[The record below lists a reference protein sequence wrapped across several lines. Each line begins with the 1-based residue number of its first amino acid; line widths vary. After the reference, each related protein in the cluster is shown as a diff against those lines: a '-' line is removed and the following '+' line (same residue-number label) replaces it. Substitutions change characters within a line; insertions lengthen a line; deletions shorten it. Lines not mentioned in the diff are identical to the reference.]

1 MSKQK
6 REEEKKVLAQMEE
19 AMQEEKR
26 KTAKA
31 EAPKQPK
38 PSYGNI
44 QPEQMHCRRCQ
55 TLMKEGVCPTCG
67 FKAYVPMSEEKRKK
81 IKTITTIIGFV
92 IFIIIFVALQF
103 KKG

>member
-6 REEEKKVLAQMEE
+6 REEEKNVLAQMEE
-19 AMQEEKR
+19 AMQEEK
-26 KTAKA
+26 KETAKA
-31 EAPKQPK
+31 EAPKQAK

-44 QPEQMHCRRCQ
+44 QPAQMHCRRCQ

-81 IKTITTIIGFV
+81 IKTITTVIGFV
-92 IFIIIFVALQF
+92 VFIIIFVILQF
-103 KKG
+103 KKS